1 MNEEIAEVVPSFQS
15 NSILQ
20 MKLLDEIA
28 ECPGHPNLQ
37 LILLENVVIDRISML
52 QPGATD
58 ADARQAICDWYVES
72 GVTKTTTMHI
82 SFLADI
88 RR

>member
-28 ECPGHPNLQ
+28 KCPGHPNLQ

-52 QPGATD
+52 QPGVTD
-58 ADARQAICDWYVES
+58 ADARVGPHVGGFLLGA
-72 GVTKTTTMHI
+72 VTI
-82 SFLADI
+82 F
-88 RR
+88 